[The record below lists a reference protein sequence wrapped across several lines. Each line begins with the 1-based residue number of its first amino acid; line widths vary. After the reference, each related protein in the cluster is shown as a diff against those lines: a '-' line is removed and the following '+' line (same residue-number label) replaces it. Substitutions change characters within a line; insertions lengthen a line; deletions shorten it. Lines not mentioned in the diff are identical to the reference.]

1 MTDDVRFSTLEERL
15 QAEATQLIH
24 QGDMLSG
31 KELWVEYR
39 RRRIARMRVAATSF
53 SLLMAASALIA
64 WVGQTPTPKPNER
77 GSAVLADH
85 KSTFNPKRVTTPVSD
100 DAQVSADPAGRETLV
115 VVPFVIDDPES
126 GEVISG
132 IYVPERVEPIDWR
145 RLSPAQRQAVG
156 AVLEIDDGLD
166 DGDVI

>member
-15 QAEATQLIH
+15 QAEAAQLIYP
-24 QGDMLSG
+24 DDRLSG

-39 RRRIARMRVAATSF
+39 RRRIARMRFAATSF
-53 SLLMAASALIA
+53 GLVVTSALIA
-64 WVGQTPTPKPNER
+64 WVGQAQTKRPNER
-77 GSAVLADH
+77 EFAVAADH

-100 DAQVSADPAGRETLV
+100 DAQVSADPAGHETLL

-156 AVLEIDDGLD
+156 AVLEIDDRLD
-166 DGDVI
+166 EGEVI